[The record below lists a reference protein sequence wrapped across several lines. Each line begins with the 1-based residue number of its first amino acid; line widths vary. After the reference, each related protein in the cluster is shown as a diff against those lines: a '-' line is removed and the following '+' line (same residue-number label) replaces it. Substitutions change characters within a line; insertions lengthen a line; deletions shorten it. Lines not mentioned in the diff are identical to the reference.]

1 MTSEIFTPAT
11 SGKPPIVVSEADYDR
26 LANLAATV
34 SDRLPDLAGELQAE
48 LDRAAV
54 VAPGAVPAGVVRM
67 GSIVSFRADGGR
79 ERTVTLVY
87 PGDADIAAGRI
98 SVLTPVG
105 TALLG
110 LSAGQSMRWL
120 TRDGR
125 EQALTVLAVA
135 PPAFVRS
142 PAPLLA

>member
-1 MTSEIFTPAT
+1 MTPETRA
-11 SGKPPIVVSEADYDR
+11 KPPIVVSEADYER
-26 LANLAATV
+26 LANLAATIL
-34 SDRLPDLAGELQAE
+34 DRLPELAGELQAE

-54 VAPGAVPAGVVRM
+54 VAAGAVPAGVVRM
-67 GSIVSFRADGGR
+67 GSTVAFRSEGGR

-87 PGDADIAAGRI
+87 PGEADIAAGRV

-110 LSAGQSMRWL
+110 LSAGQSIRWT

-125 EQALTVLAVA
+125 EQELTVLAVEA
-135 PPAFVRS
+135 PPPGHS
-142 PAPLLA
+142 PDRLLS